1 MRRDI
6 QSAILLLFL
15 TGMLYACGPAIEE
28 NIGNSYVLMSRE
40 NMAMTMAGNITIV
53 GSDTMY
59 ASLMDTTIQSIGVY
73 RSGLSADYPE
83 IDLKLKIDSAYLKS
97 LMQKANDPA
106 VPDVQKPA
114 AVLAYK
120 GAMMLPAN
128 CYKFTPEVKIAS
140 GERVGNVSLVLYKS
154 KFARLKNTKIYL
166 PVAMDTL
173 SVSGFNRLKIISMV
187 QMVNGFK
194 FQKM

>member
-1 MRRDI
+1 
-6 QSAILLLFL
+6 
-15 TGMLYACGPAIEE
+15 
-28 NIGNSYVLMSRE
+28 
-40 NMAMTMAGNITIV
+40 
-53 GSDTMY
+53 
-59 ASLMDTTIQSIGVY
+59 
-73 RSGLSADYPE
+73 
-83 IDLKLKIDSAYLKS
+83 
-97 LMQKANDPA
+97 
-106 VPDVQKPA
+106 
-114 AVLAYK
+114 
-120 GAMMLPAN
+120 
-128 CYKFTPEVKIAS
+128 VKIAS